1 VGPGR
6 RQVRRTL
13 KPSVPVPLPIL
24 LDTDLGSDVDDELA
38 LALLWGSPEVSVQAV
53 CATYGAV
60 VLRARIVLRMAELTG
75 RTVEVAPGESTPLSG
90 KDVWWTGDEG
100 LAYGALPPLD
110 RFPGAARSPGVELL
124 LQDGGAHL
132 LAIGPLTTVA
142 VALDAG
148 MVVHGIT
155 IMGGDWSDPS
165 VAEHNLA
172 SDHVAAKRVL
182 ESGLPITVV
191 GVDVTRQVRF
201 GEAEIARFEACGA
214 LGRILAAEMRA
225 WMARWDEDF
234 EVPHDPLTALAML
247 QPELFTFTP
256 PVAVRVGDGTDGPA
270 GAVHVVDGPGTV
282 RVATGVDVDPAR
294 TAMADRIAAG
304 LGERRNHVAR

>member
-1 VGPGR
+1 MGTGR

-13 KPSVPVPLPIL
+13 NPSAPVLLPIL

-38 LALLWGSPEVSVQAV
+38 LALLWGSPEVHLRGV
-53 CATYGAV
+53 CTTYGGV
-60 VLRARIVLRMAELTG
+60 VLRARIVQRMAELTG
-75 RTVEVAPGESTPLSG
+75 RTVDVAPGESTPLSG

-100 LAYGALPPLD
+100 LAYDALPLPLPG
-110 RFPGAARSPGVELL
+110 RFPGGARSPGVRLL
-124 LQDGGAHL
+124 TAGGTRAHL
-132 LAIGPLTTVA
+132 LAIGPLTSVA

-148 MVVHGIT
+148 MVVDGIT

-172 SDHVAAKRVL
+172 SDHVAAQRVL
-182 ESGLPITVV
+182 GSGLPITVV
-191 GVDVTRQVRF
+191 GIDVTRQVRF
-201 GEAEIARFEACGA
+201 GEAEIARYEACGE
-214 LGRILAAEMRA
+214 LGRILGAEMRA

-256 PVAVRVGDGTDGPA
+256 PAAVRVADGTDGPA
-270 GAVHVVDGPGTV
+270 GAVRVVDGPGTV
-282 RVATGVDVDPAR
+282 RIATGVDVDAAR

-304 LGERRNHVAR
+304 LSVS